1 MMWKHYTKP
10 ITTTEHYTMKR
21 ATLYIYNALP
31 IHSGMYRALLFSKE
45 DFKNLGTATFHL
57 KVFGKISVT

>member
-1 MMWKHYTKP
+1 
-10 ITTTEHYTMKR
+10 MKR

-31 IHSGMYRALLFSKE
+31 IHSGMYRAILFNKE